1 MIRAIR
7 LACVLVALGLLG
19 ACHTG
24 PDPNDPDRQKRID
37 DCLKQCGGGDPER
50 VNTGLPPAPSEQ
62 TDTRTPCERRCY
74 GIP

>member
-1 MIRAIR
+1 MIRIAFI
-7 LACVLVALGLLG
+7 AAVLLSFG
-19 ACHTG
+19 ACKTI
-24 PDPNDPDRQKRID
+24 PDPYDPARQKRMD

-62 TDTRTPCERRCY
+62 SDTRTPCERRCY